1 VPSTH
6 TLPKE
11 QPQDEQ
17 YFEIDFIITHKDD
30 DEVISAGAPGKLTKI
45 RKYFVRWM
53 GYGPEEDSWEP
64 YDTMIEDAPAAVMEY
79 EKNLKKEKMAKAQE
93 ELEKRVNKDIIPDPD
108 PPLPETPIISLQN
121 EKLIQPESPSV
132 PKLKI
137 KLADISPK
145 SSPMQIEDKIS
156 SGSESDDEPVQ
167 SSSSAVSVS
176 CKINLNQNRLH
187 TCQLVET
194 VDLNEYLP
202 YAVEPPFASS
212 PLQLVYVM
220 KSRYDYNKMCKI
232 TSENLQILCCPRENK
247 PPIKGETVL
256 SYWLELLLH
265 DFIKEKV
272 EAMKKADPDTL
283 YRIPLKVPYAEE

>member
-1 VPSTH
+1 
-6 TLPKE
+6 
-11 QPQDEQ
+11 
-17 YFEIDFIITHKDD
+17 
-30 DEVISAGAPGKLTKI
+30 
-45 RKYFVRWM
+45 M

-202 YAVEPPFASS
+202 YDEF
-212 PLQLVYVM
+212 
-220 KSRYDYNKMCKI
+220 
-232 TSENLQILCCPRENK
+232 
-247 PPIKGETVL
+247 
-256 SYWLELLLH
+256 
-265 DFIKEKV
+265 
-272 EAMKKADPDTL
+272 
-283 YRIPLKVPYAEE
+283 LKYIAKF